1 MTTWLKILDRQ
12 AKDKGNAVV
21 AWELGVSPATI
32 SLLRSNKYP
41 AKTDK
46 IEKKI
51 MAIYGG
57 ASGLVACPVL
67 GGITPARCAR
77 HWECAGR
84 IGLKTTNPQTLKLY
98 KTCLKCEVRS

>member
-1 MTTWLKILDRQ
+1 MTAWLTILNQQ
-12 AKDKGNAVV
+12 AKDKGNTVV
-21 AWELGVSPATI
+21 AWELGLSPATI
-32 SLLRSNKYP
+32 SLLRSGKYP

-46 IEKKI
+46 IKKKI
-51 MAIYGG
+51 MAIYGN